1 MQLPTA
7 PSRRVLNWGAL
18 GNGNGQL
25 MFFGGNGKS
34 DSKATGLNRLI
45 KSYHSPVCEKE
56 FFTSGG
62 DYSSDESEEEE
73 EDDEVAD
80 SDLDSDSDD
89 NSPTV
94 GSLLKETIYPRRLER
109 SLAD

>member
-1 MQLPTA
+1 
-7 PSRRVLNWGAL
+7 
-18 GNGNGQL
+18 
-25 MFFGGNGKS
+25 MFFGGDGKS

-62 DYSSDESEEEE
+62 DYSSDESEEE
-73 EDDEVAD
+73 DDELAD
-80 SDLDSDSDD
+80 SDLDSDSDSDYDSDD
-89 NSPTV
+89 NRATV

-109 SLAD
+109 SLTD

>member
-1 MQLPTA
+1 
-7 PSRRVLNWGAL
+7 
-18 GNGNGQL
+18 

-73 EDDEVAD
+73 EEEDDELAD
-80 SDLDSDSDD
+80 SDSDSDSDSDYDSDD
-89 NSPTV
+89 NSATV

>member
-1 MQLPTA
+1 M
-7 PSRRVLNWGAL
+7 
-18 GNGNGQL
+18 
-25 MFFGGNGKS
+25 
-34 DSKATGLNRLI
+34 
-45 KSYHSPVCEKE
+45 CEKE

-73 EDDEVAD
+73 EDDELAD
-80 SDLDSDSDD
+80 SDLDSDSDSGYDSDD
-89 NSPTV
+89 NSATV